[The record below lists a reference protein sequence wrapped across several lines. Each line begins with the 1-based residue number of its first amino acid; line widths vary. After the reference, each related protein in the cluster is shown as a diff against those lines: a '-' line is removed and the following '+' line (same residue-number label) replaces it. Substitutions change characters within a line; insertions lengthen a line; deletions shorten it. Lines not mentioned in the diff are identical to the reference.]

1 MSTHIETIMRNSACT
16 HNGWMKTTT
25 PDNCVMRSIRIGS
38 HINCNEDGL
47 ICDHTT
53 EGKIKAILEKYNIEK
68 YRLDNIHTNW
78 EFSTQLLIDEDVY
91 KQLVEKI
98 NNYQKQD

>member
-1 MSTHIETIMRNSACT
+1 MSTHIESIMRNSACT

-38 HINCNEDGL
+38 QINCNEDGL
-47 ICDHTT
+47 ICDYTT

-98 NNYQKQD
+98 NNYYEK